1 MDLPDASS
9 LPDLG
14 PNWTLLKHSGVEESS
29 EDWCLPLPPPPP
41 GLGGG
46 PVLKP
51 EQVCGGAQ
59 LAESQAADR
68 RTPTSTPGCV
78 CVWGGDVGGW
88 GDLLWGDSW
97 GRRLESPGPGLGA
110 AGHNQSSPPVKCDE

>member
-78 CVWGGDVGGW
+78 CGGVGMWEAGVIYFGGIPGVEGWRVQAQVWEQQATT
-88 GDLLWGDSW
+88 
-97 GRRLESPGPGLGA
+97 RA
-110 AGHNQSSPPVKCDE
+110 APL